1 MNRIASIDRPQPVKL
16 TVEQFELL
24 DGSGAFDTY
33 RKTELIEGAMYAM
46 QGQFRPHTFAANEL
60 MFRLRMKLQEMG
72 SNLMPLIEGTVRMPP
87 FSAPQPDIAVTA
99 DPKGPGYIPLNSM
112 ALVVEVSDSSASF
125 DLNKK
130 KALYAR
136 HAIPEYWVL
145 EIRTSTLHQ
154 FWLPAR
160 SAYQQHRALS
170 IGELIESVTIPG
182 LVVES
187 DGLI

>member
-33 RKTELIEGAMYAM
+33 RKTELIEGAIYAM